1 MKKMKQEEQSK
12 SVCANHG
19 MRVCVPSSQMRL
31 SRVMWKADEFIRKA
45 VGGTS
50 ALAVYE
56 RAYPWM
62 AVSQHAWMSSACLQC
77 IWGDDPVNVERW
89 NSIDVAR
96 LMRELEAAGL
106 GRFVTELQ
114 RVMHRRIMLFEGM
127 YWWRL
132 ASWR

>member
-1 MKKMKQEEQSK
+1 MNQKKQER

-19 MRVCVPSSQMRL
+19 MRVCVPSSQVRL

-45 VGGTS
+45 IGDTS
-50 ALAVYE
+50 ALAIYE

-62 AVSQHAWMSSACLQC
+62 DVSQHGWMSSACLKC
-77 IWGDDPVNVERW
+77 IWGDDPVNIERW
-89 NSIDVAR
+89 NSFDVAR
-96 LMRELEAAGL
+96 LMRELEAVGL
-106 GRFVTELQ
+106 RGFVAELQ
-114 RVMHRRIMLFEGM
+114 CVMNRRIMLFEGM